1 MGIAVAYKAKF
12 MLKGTA
18 VTSIIILLILP
29 SLLIFRLS
37 FATSYPESAAPLSLS
52 SPYLVSN
59 CHTCDLVVGREFII
73 MTEITNREQLE
84 RPVVVITQVYDSE
97 DIIESIGIVSGIV
110 NASGA
115 IKVGVSWT
123 PQHPGNYK
131 LKSFAISDF
140 ESPTILANPN
150 ESKFTVPPADFPY
163 VRIDALYV
171 APGYNPFEAISNYT
185 IKVGKPYSVTTEI
198 TRLKAPNFGNENALK
213 YVLDIEIRDKE
224 GRVIASS
231 WSSGI
236 LPVGKSATG
245 GIYWTPTVTGNY
257 TIQSV
262 VLGNFVGTPLSR
274 RQSVDITVI
283 Q

>member
-1 MGIAVAYKAKF
+1 MACKAKF

-131 LKSFAISDF
+131 LKSFAIS
-140 ESPTILANPN
+140 ELENPIILATASQNNVTAFASLQSPQN
-150 ESKFTVPPADFPY
+150 TTMPKLKVTELKGDIGPPGIPS
-163 VRIDALYV
+163 VL
-171 APGYNPFEAISNYT
+171 IS
-185 IKVGKPYSVTTEI
+185 
-198 TRLKAPNFGNENALK
+198 
-213 YVLDIEIRDKE
+213 LDITDIQ
-224 GRVIASS
+224 GN
-231 WSSGI
+231 
-236 LPVGKSATG
+236 PVGGAMVSATVTDLSG
-245 GIYWTPTVTGNY
+245 YWKTFSGQTNSTGAW
-257 TIQSV
+257 
-262 VLGNFVGTPLSR
+262 NFLWQLRAGYSEGLNIRVSASKYGYEDASAETNMPMSP
-274 RQSVDITVI
+274 
-283 Q
+283 